1 VLEIIQRPCV
11 QPYERLAPLGI
22 MVAQLKTFLKP
33 FEYHGNIAP
42 RRFRGGVIYTLK
54 ETMDLM
60 MIVVIVVRWQQDKN
74 GKEAREET

>member
-1 VLEIIQRPCV
+1 
-11 QPYERLAPLGI
+11 
-22 MVAQLKTFLKP
+22 MVAQLKTSLKP

-60 MIVVIVVRWQQDKN
+60 MIVVIVVR
-74 GKEAREET
+74 